1 MSKGHRSGVP
11 ELYVF
16 SQIAKNVFPSGEK
29 PVWPGES
36 SVGAIPSLN
45 GSTSCILQEFLTI
58 FVSVLTAL
66 LIPFLGTA
74 LGKAFAAGAM
84 LYVVVEELVPEYS
97 QGNHSNVGTIGL
109 ALG

>member
-29 PVWPGES
+29 PVWPDEN
-36 SVGAIPSLN
+36 SVSAFPFLT
-45 GSTSCILQEFLTI
+45 GSTSCILQEFLAI

-66 LIPFLGTA
+66 LISFLGTA
-74 LGKAFAAGAM
+74 LGSAFAAESM
-84 LYVVVEELVPEYS
+84 LYVVEELVPEYS
-97 QGNHSNVGTIGL
+97 QGNYSNVGTIGL